1 MQKTTISIIGLGSLG
16 KVLAGG
22 LSEAGFSI
30 RSVYN
35 RSEEEATLLAQ
46 ELDADHW
53 GSFPKTK
60 TELGSITFIAVPDRS
75 IEYTAKQL
83 AAISDDFMGQ
93 SFVHCSGNE
102 SSECLASLQQKGAD
116 VASFHPLQTFTSAS
130 DASDFEGI
138 YFDLEGDVDVISQLK
153 TLSEKLGAHH
163 IVVSPQAKPYLHA
176 AAVMASNYLVA
187 LVETAGTI
195 AEEGGMDKDEILP
208 ALMPLIE
215 KSVNNISQS
224 SGFEDALSG
233 PVARG
238 DIVTVNEHLKLLDN
252 NPQLS
257 MIYRQLGKTAVALAE
272 RKQSITPEQKDELN
286 KLFNDE

>member
-1 MQKTTISIIGLGSLG
+1 
-16 KVLAGG
+16 
-22 LSEAGFSI
+22 
-30 RSVYN
+30 
-35 RSEEEATLLAQ
+35 
-46 ELDADHW
+46 
-53 GSFPKTK
+53 
-60 TELGSITFIAVPDRS
+60 
-75 IEYTAKQL
+75 
-83 AAISDDFMGQ
+83 
-93 SFVHCSGNE
+93 
-102 SSECLASLQQKGAD
+102 
-116 VASFHPLQTFTSAS
+116 
-130 DASDFEGI
+130 
-138 YFDLEGDVDVISQLK
+138 
-153 TLSEKLGAHH
+153 
-163 IVVSPQAKPYLHA
+163 
-176 AAVMASNYLVA
+176 LVA
-187 LVETAGTI
+187 LVETAGAI